1 MKRLFVNRTSSILCC
16 LFFFFTA
23 QSQLTQYTT
32 KALHAHNDYKQPF
45 PFWQAYQLGYGS
57 IEVDIFLHND
67 QLLVAHEESEL
78 DTNKTLEKLYLQP
91 ILQSIKN
98 GEKKVGDL
106 ILFIDLK
113 TEAEPTLRALI
124 TLLSQYPAII
134 EQKQIQLTI
143 TGNQP
148 DPSKFLNYPSYL
160 WFDANPETNYPLE
173 VQNRLAIMSANFKK
187 YSKWNGKGILSK
199 EERMRLDSVI
209 KKAEITSSQ
218 KIRFWNA
225 PDIPNAWYQLMKL
238 NVGLINTDRITEAA
252 TFMTQLPKNTFQLHQ
267 KQATYTP
274 TFISDEKKQSP
285 KNIILLVADG
295 MGLAHLHA
303 GFTVNKG
310 DLTIFK
316 LRNTALSLTA
326 SFDSYITDSAP
337 GATAFSSGEKT
348 NNRSVGVDPIGRKL
362 KLLPEYCASRNK
374 KTAIITSG
382 DITDATPAAFYA
394 HQSERTESLAILK
407 DFFASPVNI
416 IAGSGNASIDSF
428 LLKKQIDDVPVLHS
442 IDLLESINTQKLI
455 IADTMASKSVLKG
468 RSNWLSKAFNKTV
481 QVLSQNKDGF
491 MMMIEGAQVD
501 YGGHANDLPYLV
513 SEVLDFDQLVS
524 TVLKF
529 ADDNKE
535 TLVIITADHETG
547 GLTLMDGNIE
557 KGYVSGHF
565 STTDHTGIPVPIF
578 AYGPMSYLFNG
589 TFQNT
594 EIFHRI
600 FLAIGMSK

>member
-1 MKRLFVNRTSSILCC
+1 MKRLFVNSAVSIVSC
-16 LFFFFTA
+16 LLFFFTA
-23 QSQLTQYTT
+23 QSQFTHYTS
-32 KALHAHNDYKQPF
+32 KALHAHNDYKQRF
-45 PFWQAYQLGYGS
+45 PFWEAYKLGYGS
-57 IEVDIFLHND
+57 IEVDIFLHNN

-78 DTNKTLEKLYLQP
+78 DTSKTLEKLYLQP
-91 ILQSIKN
+91 ILQTLKN
-98 GEKKVGDL
+98 GDQKRGNL
-106 ILFIDLK
+106 ILLIDLK
-113 TEAEPTLRALI
+113 TEAEPTLHALI

-134 EQKQIQLTI
+134 EQRQIQLTI

-148 DPSKFLNYPSYL
+148 DPSKFLSYPSYL
-160 WFDANPETNYPLE
+160 WFDANPDTNYPLE

-187 YSKWNGKGILSK
+187 FSKWNGKGVLSK

-209 KKAEITSSQ
+209 KKAEITSF
-218 KIRFWNA
+218 KKMRFWNA

-238 NVGLINTDRITEAA
+238 NVGLINTDNITEAA
-252 TFMTQLPKNTFQLHQ
+252 TFMAKLPKNTFQLQQ
-267 KQATYTP
+267 KQTTYTP
-274 TFISDEKKQSP
+274 TFISDEKKQLP

-303 GFTVNKG
+303 GFTVNRG

-348 NNRSVGVDPIGRKL
+348 NNRSVGVDPMGRKL
-362 KLLPEYCASRNK
+362 KLLPEYFASRNK

-382 DITDATPAAFYA
+382 DLTDATPAAFYA

-407 DFFASPVNI
+407 DFLNSPVNI
-416 IAGSGNASIDSF
+416 LAGSGNTSIDSF
-428 LLKKQIDDVPVLHS
+428 LLKKQMDEVPVLHS
-442 IDLLESINTQKLI
+442 IDLLQSVKTQKQI

-481 QVLSQNKDGF
+481 QALSEHKDGF

-524 TVLKF
+524 AVLKF

-547 GLTLMDGNIE
+547 GLTLIDGDIE

-578 AYGPMSYLFNG
+578 AYGPMSHLFNG
-589 TFQNT
+589 IFQNT

-600 FLAIGMSK
+600 MLALGNRQ